1 MALDLMTILQTLNVI
16 INGGNLLLGIRK
28 MWREGKAEE
37 AEKQREKD
45 AETYKK
51 LEDQEKGQKYEWY
64 MGMMSAL
71 GKMKEEDQK
80 ALQADIQDTK
90 KQLDAL
96 LLAKQTDPEKAEK
109 DAEQFQKSLCS
120 VLGKV
125 VTAAY
130 GSGSSDRYIKAL
142 SEFGCH

>member
-1 MALDLMTILQTLNVI
+1 MDLMTILQLLNTVI
-16 INGGNLLLGIRK
+16 GGGNLLLGIRK
-28 MWREGKAEE
+28 MWKEGKAEE
-37 AEKQREKD
+37 AEKKREQD

-64 MGMMSAL
+64 MGMTAAL
-71 GKMKEEDQK
+71 GKLSKDEQNQLLAEVQE
-80 ALQADIQDTK
+80 TK

-96 LLAKQTDPEKAEK
+96 LLTKQENLEESEKK
-109 DAEQFQKSLCS
+109 AEQFQHSLCTI
-120 VLGKV
+120 LKKV

-142 SEFGCH
+142 TEFGCQ